1 MGNFLSWLPTSRTCD
16 CPPGKL
22 NCLSKLEMGLL
33 GSTVLHVN
41 RRHRWEEKHPAR
53 FIPDLPERYIRLFS
67 HAGETV
73 LDPFSGSGTT
83 SIVAKTLGRNSVG
96 LDVNP
101 RSVEMARRRLANGE
115 AHGPAGT
122 RHEVLLGDS
131 RKLVSQIPR
140 GAVDIIVTSPPYYD
154 VVDYDHDSPDQLGNY
169 HDYATFLE
177 GMTRVFDA
185 CSRALKPGGFM
196 IVNTQ
201 DIYKKT
207 LSGAIHV
214 DYIERCREIGFDL
227 RNINIYILNYS
238 TGGRLV
244 WGYPKSYYPKNDH
257 EFNLIFKKPGEEFV
271 APVARSQPAA
281 AARAA
286 RAPHK
291 RRTRTV

>member
-1 MGNFLSWLPTSRTCD
+1 MGSILSWLPSQRSCS

-41 RRHRWEEKHPAR
+41 RRHRWDEKHPAR
-53 FIPDLPERYIRLFS
+53 FIPDLPDRYIRLFS

-83 SIVAKTLGRNSVG
+83 SLVAKGLGRNSIG

-115 AHGPAGT
+115 ATGPTGT
-122 RHEVLLGDS
+122 HHEVLLGDS
-131 RKLVSQIPR
+131 RKLLERIPR
-140 GAVDIIVTSPPYYD
+140 GSIDLIVPSPPYYD

-169 HDYATFLE
+169 HDYAAFLS
-177 GMTRVFDA
+177 GMTKVFEGCARV
-185 CSRALKPGGFM
+185 LKPGGFM

-214 DYIERCREIGFDL
+214 DYIERCRELGFDL

-257 EFNLIFKKPGEEFV
+257 EFNLIFRLPPEEV
-271 APVARSQPAA
+271 AVPMARSAPAP

-286 RAPHK
+286 RGK
-291 RRTRTV
+291 SRVRTV

>member
-1 MGNFLSWLPTSRTCD
+1 
-16 CPPGKL
+16 
-22 NCLSKLEMGLL
+22 MGLL

>member
-1 MGNFLSWLPTSRTCD
+1 MGGTLSWLPSQRTCS

-22 NCLSKLEMGLL
+22 DCLSKLEMGLL

-41 RRHRWEEKHPAR
+41 RRHRWDERHPAR
-53 FIPDLPERYIRLFS
+53 FIPDLPERYIKLFS

-83 SIVAKTLGRNSVG
+83 SIVAKALGRNSIG

-115 AHGPAGT
+115 AQGPSGT
-122 RHEVLLGDS
+122 HHEVLQGDS
-131 RKLVSQIPR
+131 RKLLERLPR
-140 GAVDIIVTSPPYYD
+140 GSIDLIVTSPPYYD
-154 VVDYDHDSPDQLGNY
+154 VVDYDHDSPDQLGNF
-169 HDYATFLE
+169 HDYAAFLE
-177 GMTRVFDA
+177 GMTTVFEGCARV
-185 CSRALKPGGFM
+185 LKQGGFM

-214 DYIERCREIGFDL
+214 DYIERCRELGFDL

-257 EFNLIFKKPGEEFV
+257 EFNLIFRMPAEE
-271 APVARSQPAA
+271 APTPMVRSAPAA
-281 AARAA
+281 SARAA
-286 RAPHK
+286 RGK
-291 RRTRTV
+291 SRVRTV

>member
-1 MGNFLSWLPTSRTCD
+1 
-16 CPPGKL
+16 
-22 NCLSKLEMGLL
+22 MGLL

-41 RRHRWEEKHPAR
+41 TRHRWTEKHPAR
-53 FIPDLPERYIRLFS
+53 FIPDLPDRYIRLFS

-83 SIVAKTLGRNSVG
+83 AIVAKTLGRNSVAF
-96 LDVNP
+96 DVNP
-101 RSVEMARRRLANGE
+101 RSVEMAKRRLANGE
-115 AHGPAGT
+115 AQGPAGT

-131 RKLVSQIPR
+131 RRLVSKIPR
-140 GAVDIIVTSPPYYD
+140 GAIDLIVTSPPYYD

-177 GMTRVFDA
+177 GMTAVFEA

-214 DYIERCREIGFDL
+214 DYIERCRQLGFDL

-257 EFNLIFKKPGEEFV
+257 EFNLIFKLPSEDG
-271 APVARSQPAA
+271 PLPMARSQPGAT
-281 AARAA
+281 ARAA
-286 RAPHK
+286 RSK
-291 RRTRTV
+291 RPTRTV